1 MLGLIVTSFSCR
13 RFLSVSSTY
22 GFVGCDASVG
32 SLFYEIFTSANVRDF
47 QSKRVNACTVLLQ
60 SAYAFFGVCCRVAS
74 AKAKPRRPSLQAQV
88 RWLGMLFGEL
98 QDELLF
104 AILAFCMCISVKDPG
119 PYVTARPP

>member
-74 AKAKPRRPSLQAQV
+74 AKAKRLSFFCSSERKV
-88 RWLGMLFGEL
+88 R
-98 QDELLF
+98 F
-104 AILAFCMCISVKDPG
+104 ASTVASTKQLEQRNSICV
-119 PYVTARPP
+119 